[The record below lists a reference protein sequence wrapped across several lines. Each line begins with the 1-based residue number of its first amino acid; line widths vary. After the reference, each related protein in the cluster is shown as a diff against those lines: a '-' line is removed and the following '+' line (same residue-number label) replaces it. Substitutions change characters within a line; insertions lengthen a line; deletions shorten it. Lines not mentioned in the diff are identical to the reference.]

1 MNGTLSSASDRD
13 TGNLVRERANA
24 ALFVRYGTWR
34 VRTYGVRNMSV
45 VESVQIYYIYLEKN
59 ILKYFCFVFIT
70 GAVLTVFWSMT

>member
-34 VRTYGVRNMSV
+34 VRTYGVRNMRA
-45 VESVQIYYIYLEKN
+45 VESVQIYYV
-59 ILKYFCFVFIT
+59 YFVKKCCCTFRIRTNSFFVSLSPIH
-70 GAVLTVFWSMT
+70 